1 MNTSSCSFAGLQPTK
16 KKLCNCLHNSDAPLL
31 TLTCQQAQYLRTAP
45 LMISHD
51 MIYIY
56 MYIECVS
63 KLGMLI
69 FAPNIDWDGNQL
81 FFGPASFDTIIGF
94 LMLANSNLHYPT
106 SPPIMIVWLSSW
118 FVGLGHEECLIE
130 IRRNN
135 LVGYSHIF
143 QKKSLHLPHEPNP
156 LVLSQLV
163 YNALLGSS
171 PRLQG
176 ERKALPLCRGG
187 HKGSHEPCGRMQCL
201 SSSHMRRGKE
211 LPGGYLRTIQVNR
224 MTNGSVERDY

>member
-1 MNTSSCSFAGLQPTK
+1 MQLFTQQRRTLVDLDLSTSSISEVG
-16 KKLCNCLHNSDAPLL
+16 
-31 TLTCQQAQYLRTAP
+31 TA
-45 LMISHD
+45 HD
-51 MIYIY
+51 IPWYDMYIYIY
-56 MYIECVS
+56 IYWVCLQNENVDFCPKHWLRWKSIV
-63 KLGMLI
+63 L
-69 FAPNIDWDGNQL
+69 
-81 FFGPASFDTIIGF
+81 GPASFDTIIGF

-106 SPPIMIVWLSSW
+106 SPPRMIVWLSSW

-143 QKKSLHLPHEPNP
+143 QKKTLHLPHEPNP

-171 PRLQG
+171 PCLQG

-187 HKGSHEPCGRMQCL
+187 HKGSHEPCRRMQCL
-201 SSSHMRRGKE
+201 WSSHMRRGKE

-224 MTNGSVERDY
+224 TTNGSVERDY